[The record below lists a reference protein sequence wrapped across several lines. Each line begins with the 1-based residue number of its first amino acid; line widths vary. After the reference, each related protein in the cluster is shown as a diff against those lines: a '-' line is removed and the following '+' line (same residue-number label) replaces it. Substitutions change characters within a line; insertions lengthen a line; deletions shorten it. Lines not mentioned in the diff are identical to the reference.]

1 MYDST
6 NFPSPIYDDTSH
18 AVYRIMGQF
27 VVHNVLD
34 DPDGVSF
41 FLCGNSLRHALEYAD
56 NGELSPGAL
65 RVLATYQA

>member
-6 NFPSPIYDDTSH
+6 SFPSPIYDVTSY

-34 DPDGVSF
+34 DPDGVNF
-41 FLCGNSLRHALEYAD
+41 FPCGDSLRHALEYAD
-56 NGELSPGAL
+56 NGELSPEAL